1 MVKRA
6 RLSYDS
12 VEPAEGAAARAVRM
26 ANMGDR
32 EGLFAEVE
40 EATPTL
46 RRYARALCVMAG
58 AIAADD
64 LVQSAID
71 NAAVAIRERRL
82 GGGEPGAARLC
93 AYRALT
99 SAAREELSGF
109 ESAKLS
115 ARHPAIAQGLA
126 ALPFEERA
134 AILLVAL
141 EGFSYDAAAE
151 IAGTRRETL
160 VARLMRARAAL
171 STLDL
176 RPPGPSDGQ
185 RRASGHLRLVK

>member
-1 MVKRA
+1 MIPFQPVAGRS
-6 RLSYDS
+6 RPGHSD
-12 VEPAEGAAARAVRM
+12 GD
-26 ANMGDR
+26 MGDR
-32 EGLFAEVE
+32 EAQFTEVE
-40 EATPTL
+40 EATPAL
-46 RRYARALCVMAG
+46 RRYARALCVTAG
-58 AIAADD
+58 SIAADD

-151 IAGTRRETL
+151 IAGTRREML
-160 VARLMRARAAL
+160 IARLMRARAAL

-176 RPPGPSDGQ
+176 RPPGASDGQ
-185 RRASGHLRLVK
+185 RRAGGHLRLVK